1 MEVKKI
7 RQVPEKVV
15 FASFAGKLKPS
26 FLWCQYSMLRTLSG
40 CGFLEEEIGRIPT

>member
-26 FLWCQYSMLRTLSG
+26 FLWCQYSMLRTLVLIKKMINIIRLWLS
-40 CGFLEEEIGRIPT
+40 